1 MNIDFNIVFSSLD
14 FILSKYKGFS
24 WNRTEG
30 IFRHLFA
37 DCCSGYISD
46 VGTSGGLVYFSIF
59 KNNWI
64 LSRKLDIE
72 F

>member
-37 DCCSGYISD
+37 KI
-46 VGTSGGLVYFSIF
+46 VA
-59 KNNWI
+59 
-64 LSRKLDIE
+64 LDI
-72 F
+72 

>member
-1 MNIDFNIVFSSLD
+1 MAIYIFNLLYCFVRDFMNIDFNIVFSSLD

-37 DCCSGYISD
+37 KI
-46 VGTSGGLVYFSIF
+46 VA
-59 KNNWI
+59 
-64 LSRKLDIE
+64 LDI
-72 F
+72 